1 MGSLDGVYATA
12 AKWRDGLEVVSVFY
26 DPQEIKYQT
35 LLDEAKKFKCTD
47 KVFAHTK
54 QQFNAAKKFVGDRA
68 VMVSDSQKPR
78 FAKKSDQKYYL
89 ANSPLRSLPMCDY
102 QITKINAALGLKKPI
117 DALLSPRQKLLV
129 TEIEE
134 KLKLDQKALDGLI
147 TPIDGN
153 KLGQYTAKLKKAL
166 AK

>member
-12 AKWRDGLEVVSVFY
+12 AKWRDGLEVVSVLY
-26 DPQEIKYQT
+26 DPKEINYQT
-35 LLDEAKKFKCTD
+35 LLNDAKKFKCTD
-47 KVFAHTK
+47 KVFTYTK
-54 QQFNAAKKFVGDRA
+54 QQLKVAKKLVGNRA

-78 FAKKSDQKYYL
+78 YAKKSDQKYYL

-102 QITKINAALGLKKPI
+102 QVTKVNAALGLKKPI
-117 DALLSPRQKLLV
+117 DALLSPRQKVLADQI
-129 TEIEE
+129 TQ
-134 KLKLDQKALDGLI
+134 KLKSNQKALDGLI

-153 KLGQYTAKLKKAL
+153 KLGEYAAKLEEAL